1 MDDLFPEGKRDASH
15 FICDRFSPLTVLI
28 TNMPSSLR
36 PGNLT
41 LVLVASLA
49 LAACNSS
56 APTGATP
63 PGGAKPPQDVGV
75 VTLQTQ
81 PVTLSTDLPGRTSPF
96 RVAEVRPQVNGVLQ
110 SRMFTEGTDVKKG
123 DQLYQIDPAPYQAAL
138 DSALAQLQHAQAAEG
153 IAKAQADRYQALKGS
168 NAISK
173 ADYDTTMATQA
184 QALADIAAA
193 KAAVETAQINLTYT
207 KVLAPISGRTG
218 RSITEGAL
226 VTANQSTALVT
237 IQQLDPIYVDIPQ
250 STVLITRL
258 RREVASGQIKS
269 VGNEEAPITLSLE
282 DGSPYEQSGTL
293 QFSEVTVDQSTG
305 SVILRAV
312 FPNPKAFLLPGMF
325 VTAHIEEG
333 VADQGIL
340 VPQQGVM
347 RDPRGQ
353 ASVFL
358 VSPGDKVELRNI
370 KTDRAIGDKWLVT
383 QGLAAGDRVIIRG
396 LQKVAPGAA
405 VVPQEMTQDDI
416 QAAAAQVP

>member
-1 MDDLFPEGKRDASH
+1 
-15 FICDRFSPLTVLI
+15 
-28 TNMPSSLR
+28 MPSSLR

-56 APTGATP
+56 APTGAIP
-63 PGGAKPPQDVGV
+63 PGGPKPPQDVGV
-75 VTLQTQ
+75 VTLQSQ

-138 DSALAQLQHAQAAEG
+138 DSALAQLQHAEAAEG

-184 QALADIAAA
+184 QALADIASA
-193 KAAVETAQINLTYT
+193 KAGVETAQINLTYT

-269 VGNEEAPITLSLE
+269 VGDEEAPITLSLE

-358 VSPGDKVELRNI
+358 VGPGDKVELRNI
-370 KTDRAIGDKWLVT
+370 KTDRAIGDKWLVSS
-383 QGLAAGDRVIIRG
+383 GLAAGDRVIIRG

>member
-1 MDDLFPEGKRDASH
+1 
-15 FICDRFSPLTVLI
+15 
-28 TNMPSSLR
+28 
-36 PGNLT
+36 LT

-56 APTGATP
+56 APTGAIP
-63 PGGAKPPQDVGV
+63 PGGPKPPQDVGV
-75 VTLQTQ
+75 VTLQSQ

-138 DSALAQLQHAQAAEG
+138 DSALAQLQHAEAAEG

-184 QALADIAAA
+184 QALADIASA
-193 KAAVETAQINLTYT
+193 KAGVETAQINLTYT

-269 VGNEEAPITLSLE
+269 VGDEEAPITLSLE

-358 VSPGDKVELRNI
+358 VGPGDKVELRNI
-370 KTDRAIGDKWLVT
+370 KTDRAIGDKWLVSS
-383 QGLAAGDRVIIRG
+383 GLAAGDRVIIRG